1 MNPFAQFSRPLAA
14 LLLGLAMAFSAV
26 PASAASGADKAS
38 VHGMTQSQVAS
49 RFGEPERRH
58 APVPAKGTPKN
69 PPITRWDYSDFSVF
83 FERDIAI
90 HRVEHLKLPE

>member
-1 MNPFAQFSRPLAA
+1 MNPFAQTFRPLAA
-14 LLLGLAMAFSAV
+14 LLLGLAVAFSAV
-26 PASAASGADKAS
+26 PASAASGDEKAA
-38 VHGMTQSQVAS
+38 VHGMTQSQVLS

-58 APVPAKGTPKN
+58 DPVPATGEHPT